1 MDIRGER
8 IPLLWSGVRDR
19 TLANG
24 NVKCL
29 TSTTILVFK
38 KMVMLN
44 MFGNDQNWCV
54 QKNATVKCLTSITII
69 VSKKMPV
76 LKV

>member
-1 MDIRGER
+1 M
-8 IPLLWSGVRDR
+8 L
-19 TLANG
+19 NMFG
-24 NVKCL
+24 NDQNWCVQKNATVKCL
-29 TSTTILVFK
+29 TSITIVVFK
-38 KMVMLN
+38 KTVMLN